1 MEAKYASSSQA
12 GYGDT
17 RDAPANAVPISSAV
31 NNALE
36 SARSLAE
43 RIVALSSDFLGPV
56 PVPTDEKGTGKLGGG
71 GRLRALADIA
81 SDTEEFI
88 RRAHRALDRL
98 NETV

>member
-1 MEAKYASSSQA
+1 MEAGSISARS
-12 GYGDT
+12 GYGETT

-56 PVPTDEKGTGKLGGG
+56 PTDEKGTGKLGGG
-71 GRLRALADIA
+71 GRLRALADSA

>member
-56 PVPTDEKGTGKLGGG
+56 PTDEKGTGKLGGG
-71 GRLRALADIA
+71 GRLRALADSA